1 MLNDHPTPEELRA
14 FLLSQPD
21 RDSAQRNM
29 RVTRHLLAGCG
40 ECQRR
45 IRASG
50 WEEERLER
58 LLTLPAA
65 EVDEPTAAARGFDYE
80 RAFGGAETAVAEF
93 MATQRLTETL
103 SERTADALLAELG
116 FLSHQDRLRHAAED
130 RRFARP
136 GLVHRLLER
145 SYAQRHRDPAAMLE
159 LADLARVIADV
170 CSTEATGGA
179 RRRIDLQSL
188 AWSHYGNALRVG
200 AKLAAAEHAL
210 AEAERWRERG
220 TGDPL
225 LRARLREHLAALH
238 IHQRRVDSALA
249 MAEEAC
255 QIYRD
260 LGEGHELARS
270 MVHKATAYHLAG
282 ETESEVRL
290 LNRAIPLIEQ
300 ERDPQLML
308 AALHNLVGAYIELE
322 RPEDAIELRA
332 EARQLHEEVDDDLI
346 GLRASWQDGQ
356 LLRALGRLGNAE
368 AALLRARQG
377 FLEHDLPY
385 EVAVLSLDLAA
396 VYLKMGRT
404 EETRRT
410 VEEALPIFRSLRVG
424 RETLAALLQLRQ
436 LADREQEALGLVRV
450 IDAQLRR
457 LPRRQPE

>member
-1 MLNDHPTPEELRA
+1 MLNDHPTPAELQA
-14 FLLSQPD
+14 FLLSRPD
-21 RDSAQRNM
+21 EDSAQRNM

-65 EVDEPTAAARGFDYE
+65 EVDEPTAAARGFDYV
-80 RAFGGAETAVAEF
+80 RAFAGAETAVADF
-93 MATQRLTETL
+93 MATERRTETL

-116 FLSHQDRLRHAAED
+116 FLPHEEQLRRAAED

-136 GLVHRLLER
+136 RLVHRLLER
-145 SYAQRHRDPAAMLE
+145 SYALRYHDPGAMQG
-159 LADLARVIADV
+159 LADLARVIADA
-170 CSTEATGGA
+170 CSAEASGGA
-179 RRRIDLQSL
+179 RRRIDLQGL

-200 AKLAAAEHAL
+200 GKLAAAEQAL

-225 LRARLREHLAALH
+225 LRARLREDLAALH
-238 IHQRRVDSALA
+238 IYQRRIDSALA
-249 MAEEAC
+249 LAEEAS

-260 LGEGHELARS
+260 LGEGHELAS
-270 MVHKATAYHLAG
+270 AMVLKASAYHLAG
-282 ETESEVRL
+282 EAESAVRL
-290 LNRAIPLIEQ
+290 LTRAIPLIEQ
-300 ERDPQLML
+300 ERDPHLML

-332 EARQLHEEVDDDLI
+332 EARHLYEEVDDDLI
-346 GLRASWQDGQ
+346 DLRASWQDGQ

-368 AALLRARQG
+368 SALLRARQG

-450 IDAQLRR
+450 IGAQLRR
-457 LPRRQPE
+457 LPQRLPE